1 LVFLAALLL
10 PSAGQAEFE
19 FSPQDWK
26 VGLGL
31 ANPEEDFGWG
41 LYLAGRVTLGYFT
54 EELSLDAGAH
64 FWKKSEDV
72 AGFDLSV
79 RDFALLSGVT
89 YHLTVESEEL
99 RPYLRG
105 GLGLHFF
112 EVEETIDIPFVGTE
126 TVSGSETDLGL
137 YLGGGLDYQ
146 FSDAMLFGGE
156 LLYHVADVDAFVIAM
171 NVTFLTDTY

>member
-1 LVFLAALLL
+1 MTLPRCLCLVFLAALLL

-19 FSPQDWK
+19 FNPQDWK
-26 VGLGL
+26 VSLGL

-41 LYLAGRVTLGYFT
+41 LYLAGRVTLGHFA

-72 AGFDLSV
+72 AGSDLSV

-89 YHLTVESEEL
+89 YHLTVESDEYL
-99 RPYLRG
+99 PYLRA

-112 EVEETIDIPFVGTE
+112 GMDTPLGDDSEV
-126 TVSGSETDLGL
+126 DLGA
-137 YLGGGLDYQ
+137 YFGGGFDYQ
-146 FSDAMLFGGE
+146 LSDKALFGGE
-156 LLYHVADVDAFVIAM
+156 LLYHVADVDAFVIGL
-171 NVTFLTDTY
+171 NLTFLTDTY